1 MERKQLYFKVGDKV
15 ISKRDYK
22 TQGEV
27 LAYIIDGKLSKD
39 FLLVKWEDGIEEL
52 VPPEWLI
59 RPDELQQ
66 QPFTKTALKK
76 ESDYYLEK
84 VDEEDYWVDVALKL
98 LKQGF
103 TEEEVEKYVKF
114 GTLYLAKD
122 KFTNQPQNLILKLFD
137 GRKIVFALKQPV
149 RKHLDIDE
157 VEKYLNKD
165 DEEIDKKAFLS
176 EVLPGE
182 IKIKAVFDAYEIDFG
197 DGNPLLI
204 DKYQFDEFVN
214 EYNLDK
220 EKILNDIEKQ
230 GFYKGKFD
238 IFNF

>member
-15 ISKRDYK
+15 ISRRDYK
-22 TQGEV
+22 TEGEV

-39 FLLVKWEDGIEEL
+39 FILVKWEDGIEEL

-59 RPDELQQ
+59 KPDELQQ

-84 VDEEDYWVDVALKL
+84 VDEEDYWIDVALKL

-103 TEEEVEKYVKF
+103 AEEEVEKYIKF
-114 GTLYLAKD
+114 GTLYLVKD
-122 KFTNQPQNLILKLFD
+122 KFTNEPQNLILKLFD

-149 RKHLDIDE
+149 KKHLDIDE

-204 DKYQFDEFVN
+204 DKYQFDEFIN

-238 IFNF
+238 IFSF

>member
-15 ISKRDYK
+15 ISRRDYK
-22 TQGEV
+22 TEGEV

-84 VDEEDYWVDVALKL
+84 VDEEDYWIDVALKL

-103 TEEEVEKYVKF
+103 AEEEVEKYIKF

-122 KFTNQPQNLILKLFD
+122 KFTNEPQNLILKLFD

-149 RKHLDIDE
+149 KKHLDIDE